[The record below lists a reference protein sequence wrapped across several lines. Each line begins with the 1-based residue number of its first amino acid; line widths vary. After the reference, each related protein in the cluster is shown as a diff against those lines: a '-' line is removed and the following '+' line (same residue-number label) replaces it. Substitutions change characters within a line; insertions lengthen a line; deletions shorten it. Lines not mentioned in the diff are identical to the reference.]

1 MEQTQEIDQA
11 AGIGMI
17 MFFAFLILVVA
28 VVSLASTTLRRA
40 FIEERDRAMRL
51 ARVGARAGGVVQE
64 WARGLGGIAGESDLK
79 LTIALNTDGMRWDVV
94 LYVRVERELVASF
107 RPGKTVHVL
116 YDPHDPSQVAI
127 DRDLSPVSIP
137 STWAPLAAPDRPDPR
152 EPRVGPVGYATPVG
166 RRLGPTPQPPGPLAF
181 R

>member
-28 VVSLASTTLRRA
+28 VVSLASTTLQRA

-51 ARVGARAGGVVQE
+51 ARDGARTEGVVQA

-79 LTIALNTDGMRWDVV
+79 LTIALDTDGMRWDVV
-94 LYVRVERELVASF
+94 LCVRVERELVASF

-116 YDPHDPSQVAI
+116 YDLHDPSQVAI
-127 DRDLSPVSIP
+127 DRNLSPVSIP
-137 STWAPLAAPDRPDPR
+137 SAWAPLAAPDRPDPR
-152 EPRVGPVGYATPVG
+152 EPRVGPVGYATPSV
-166 RRLGPTPQPPGPLAF
+166 AD
-181 R
+181 